1 MQIKNRILNVVV
13 LAFFLVGASVFS
25 VVVEVTSHRPK
36 ARCEFFKDS
45 KGYLVADCTNKALV
59 SIPEIKETDV
69 EVRCDVPSTH
79 IDKLLRIQSTEIET
93 KIPI

>member
-1 MQIKNRILNVVV
+1 MQIKNRILIVVV
-13 LAFFLVGASVFS
+13 LAFFLVGASFF
-25 VVVEVTSHRPK
+25 VVVEVTNHRPK

-69 EVRCDVPSTH
+69 EVSCDVSSTH
-79 IDKLLRIQSTEIET
+79 IDKFSRIHSTKMKT
-93 KIPI
+93 KIPV